1 MIIGIIALQ
10 IVAAQPAENLSPKV
24 AEQGRAT
31 ALTMPAERKLAS
43 ARALLARA
51 TQVRANY
58 AAQPGQPSNAELDAS
73 IDELKDKL
81 DSLPEM
87 GEMDQLKLQ
96 MLMDRASKA
105 QATLSNL
112 LKKISDTQSAVVQ
125 NIK

>member
-1 MIIGIIALQ
+1 
-10 IVAAQPAENLSPKV
+10 
-24 AEQGRAT
+24 
-31 ALTMPAERKLAS
+31 MPAERKLAD

-51 TQVRANY
+51 QQVRANY
-58 AAQPGQPSNAELDAS
+58 AARPGQPSNAELDAS
-73 IDELKDKL
+73 IDELKNKL

-96 MLMDRASKA
+96 MLMDRTSKA

-112 LKKISDTQSAVVQ
+112 LKKISDTQSAVVK